1 MLPYYHSTIYCVFT
15 HELQVQGRFFIMEKD
30 LRNRI
35 IIGLSIVLVLIFS
48 LYVLFG
54 ANGILQVQKLKK
66 QKVDMDRKVQSLS
79 LENENLKEEIN
90 RLESDKKYLE
100 KVVRERLR
108 LVKPDETII
117 RFQAPPENK
126 SGDK

>member
-1 MLPYYHSTIYCVFT
+1 
-15 HELQVQGRFFIMEKD
+15 MEKD